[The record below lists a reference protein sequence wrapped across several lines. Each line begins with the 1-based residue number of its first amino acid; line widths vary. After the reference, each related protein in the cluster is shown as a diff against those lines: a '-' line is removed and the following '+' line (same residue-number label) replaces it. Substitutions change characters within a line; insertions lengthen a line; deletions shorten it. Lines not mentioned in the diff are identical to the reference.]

1 MPVSSGSV
9 AFSRHISI
17 RGDGGLASIAPAMS
31 YKQRNQDKA
40 QDCTV
45 PHVGINVKC

>member
-1 MPVSSGSV
+1 MPVSNGSV
-9 AFSRHISI
+9 AFSLRISI
-17 RGDGGLASIAPAMS
+17 MGGGGLASIAPAMS

-45 PHVGINVKC
+45 